1 MLDIFK
7 DCELNGIEYWLVIRL
22 YIAASIPVILSSYYL
37 IRKKVSLSVA
47 LTLISAF
54 LITAFGWELWLTY
67 GLAGGL
73 PVDQRRSAML
83 TCAIPVNLNWFL
95 NSLGEV
101 LVVWIGLFLVYQFKT
116 YDSDDLSNISS
127 NKKFLCILVNF
138 V

>member
-95 NSLGEV
+95 NSLGDV
-101 LVVWIGLFLVYQFKT
+101 LVVWIGLFL
-116 YDSDDLSNISS
+116 SS
-127 NKKFLCILVNF
+127 FIEIRNRPF
-138 V
+138 